1 MDDRAALAVE
11 ALKRGEERLHHLHEL
26 IPGQCLLPV
35 DEVAEAVAVRH
46 LRDDVEEPV
55 PLLLHGSRG
64 AEAAQV
70 PVAEKRGDF
79 RLKHLPLRIKAEG
92 LQVIEV
98 EDLGEPQVLLPVEHI
113 VFLIVGAV
121 HAAEVNRIPANPV
134 LGIKKKHIILRV
146 IRPGRPGSLRN
157 GTSRPRK

>member
-1 MDDRAALAVE
+1 M
-11 ALKRGEERLHHLHEL
+11 
-26 IPGQCLLPV
+26 
-35 DEVAEAVAVRH
+35 
-46 LRDDVEEPV
+46 
-55 PLLLHGSRG
+55 
-64 AEAAQV
+64 
-70 PVAEKRGDF
+70 AEKRGDF

-146 IRPGRPGSLRN
+146 IRPGRHAMGVLAASGTEHPVHASDDIRIENGLQILMTLEMSYIVIFEEFFRN
-157 GTSRPRK
+157 